1 VLIDPSGANDHIAKV
16 DAKIKHLKEVIRC
29 VNAELPWKVPDELLD
44 DLVKYAT
51 SRINA
56 RRTTASCNNVAPK
69 VALTGKK
76 INYEKEFG
84 LSFGDYCEVYD
95 PRCTSNDALENRTEP
110 CIALYPTHNSTDSWM
125 FRNLLTGKEV
135 CRSNWTKMKP
145 TQLVIDQINNMS
157 AKGVTRASS
166 NDAQETTPNQEAGTK
181 TPEREPSH
189 MESEDEI
196 SVDIS
201 IESAESDNPLVGQD
215 MSEEDSRTSEPEPL
229 PMPRRASA
237 RISAGTRRPIRYA
250 YHTSVKKGLAE
261 NYQEAYEAITVEFK
275 QLFKD
280 KQALIPVKRSE
291 LAPHQKVIRSSM
303 FLKTKFDAKGEFEK
317 VKARLVA
324 DGSMQDSAL
333 YPDRSAPTA
342 SMMSIMTCLTI
353 AAKEGAHASK
363 IDIGGAYLNANMAG
377 EPTVVELDYT
387 LTRIASQYLPE
398 LLPFVENGKLLVRLN
413 KALYG
418 CIQSAKLWYDKL
430 IGTLEQL
437 GFARNEVEPCV
448 MTKTIDGK
456 RCILTIYVDD
466 ILVLSEDRNTHQW
479 VADKLREVFDDV
491 KVESSE
497 DLSYLGMHVRLRKGE
512 CIIAMKNFTEA
523 LVTEY
528 TKSHPDLTTRATPAT
543 SDLFNVKAGEELDK
557 AGQKY
562 FHSTVAKLLYLAKR
576 TRPDI
581 LTAVSFLTTRQK
593 HPTKEDQKKLDRVMG
608 YLAGTCDK
616 PLVLSCKSDPRII
629 AYIDASFGC
638 HLDGM
643 SHTGATLFVGQG
655 CVQATSRK
663 QEMVT
668 KDSTEAELVALSDM
682 IPSIEL
688 CDEFIRSL
696 GYKNVRPPLILQ
708 DNKSTISMVTQGG
721 GKTRNKHLRARQYLV
736 KARVDAKEAEIA
748 YQQTEK
754 MIADGLTKA
763 IQGDRFKWII
773 DRIMGTPSDPALVDR
788 GALSEQEN

>member
-1 VLIDPSGANDHIAKV
+1 
-16 DAKIKHLKEVIRC
+16 
-29 VNAELPWKVPDELLD
+29 
-44 DLVKYAT
+44 
-51 SRINA
+51 
-56 RRTTASCNNVAPK
+56 
-69 VALTGKK
+69 
-76 INYEKEFG
+76 
-84 LSFGDYCEVYD
+84 
-95 PRCTSNDALENRTEP
+95 
-110 CIALYPTHNSTDSWM
+110 
-125 FRNLLTGKEV
+125 
-135 CRSNWTKMKP
+135 
-145 TQLVIDQINNMS
+145 
-157 AKGVTRASS
+157 
-166 NDAQETTPNQEAGTK
+166 
-181 TPEREPSH
+181 

-237 RISAGTRRPIRYA
+237 RIAAGTRRPIRYA

-261 NYQEAYEAITVEFK
+261 NYQEAYDAITVEFK

-342 SMMSIMTCLTI
+342 SMMSIMTCLTV

-456 RCILTIYVDD
+456 RCILTIYVDGRQVKRS
-466 ILVLSEDRNTHQW
+466 IRRCKGGVIGRSIVPRNARAPSERGVH
-479 VADKLREVFDDV
+479 
-491 KVESSE
+491 
-497 DLSYLGMHVRLRKGE
+497 H
-512 CIIAMKNFTEA
+512 
-523 LVTEY
+523 
-528 TKSHPDLTTRATPAT
+528 
-543 SDLFNVKAGEELDK
+543 SDEELHGS
-557 AGQKY
+557 A
-562 FHSTVAKLLYLAKR
+562 
-576 TRPDI
+576 
-581 LTAVSFLTTRQK
+581 
-593 HPTKEDQKKLDRVMG
+593 
-608 YLAGTCDK
+608 
-616 PLVLSCKSDPRII
+616 SDGV
-629 AYIDASFGC
+629 Y
-638 HLDGM
+638 
-643 SHTGATLFVGQG
+643 
-655 CVQATSRK
+655 
-663 QEMVT
+663 
-668 KDSTEAELVALSDM
+668 
-682 IPSIEL
+682 
-688 CDEFIRSL
+688 
-696 GYKNVRPPLILQ
+696 
-708 DNKSTISMVTQGG
+708 
-721 GKTRNKHLRARQYLV
+721 
-736 KARVDAKEAEIA
+736 
-748 YQQTEK
+748 
-754 MIADGLTKA
+754 
-763 IQGDRFKWII
+763 
-773 DRIMGTPSDPALVDR
+773 
-788 GALSEQEN
+788 